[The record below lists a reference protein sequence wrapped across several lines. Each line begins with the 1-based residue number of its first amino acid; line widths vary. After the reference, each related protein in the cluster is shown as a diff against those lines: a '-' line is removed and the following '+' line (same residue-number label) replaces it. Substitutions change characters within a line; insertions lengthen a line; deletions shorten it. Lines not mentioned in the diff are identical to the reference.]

1 MVREFRA
8 DQCVCRAGGGCVC
21 AQVRLL
27 EEVQEVLA
35 SFDGGRS
42 TTAHMRRDRAW
53 DGYAEAQPH
62 GRRASAPIVRR
73 PRPPVEGCRPLAAYQ
88 PT

>member
-1 MVREFRA
+1 VLVRL
-8 DQCVCRAGGGCVC
+8 CVQA
-21 AQVRLL
+21 RLL

-35 SFDGGRS
+35 SFDGGQS

-73 PRPPVEGCRPLAAYQ
+73 PRPPFEGDHPLAADQQ
-88 PT
+88 PA

>member
-1 MVREFRA
+1 VVREFRA
-8 DQCVCRAGGGCVC
+8 DVRVPCWWRLC

-42 TTAHMRRDRAW
+42 TTTHMRRDRAW

-73 PRPPVEGCRPLAAYQ
+73 PRPPVEGGRPLAAYQ